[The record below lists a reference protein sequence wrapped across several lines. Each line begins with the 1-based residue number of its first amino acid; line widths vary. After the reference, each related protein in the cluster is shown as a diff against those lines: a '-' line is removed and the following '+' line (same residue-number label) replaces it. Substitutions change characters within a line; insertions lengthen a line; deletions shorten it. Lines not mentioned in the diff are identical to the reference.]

1 MIDKFQLLHIVAGIG
16 WEPEIRGALT
26 VLVGSLVLFGSVWL
40 ILNTNLGNR
49 LGTLI
54 ALAGFFGWMLV
65 MGIVWWIYGIGLTGD
80 SPTWE
85 PKEIIYGDL
94 SESESD
100 VQRLGSDQITV
111 TPATQIVDRY
121 CPGLIDATVQVQRA
135 RYVEQNVDLLL
146 QYDAPQ
152 PYCTESLGE
161 KIAVDAETLADT
173 TKEANDLLIF
183 DAERSGIE
191 DSRILDEE
199 ALQSRI
205 DIVIDDQQRKL
216 QQLTLSG
223 LAALNAAIIEDA
235 QSDNLLAFNGWNLQ
249 STSGAGEAIASA
261 DAFLLSDQASPF
273 YNGTSGDFFV
283 LDTFQKGG
291 KPKRSSDGVVDRV
304 WNEIRNT
311 VVFWHPTNTVV
322 VTVAPTLD
330 KEAVAGQAPPFP
342 EINANAQTISV
353 VMERNLG
360 SLRLPAAI
368 TTIGSALAF
377 IGLCYMLNI
386 RERELRRRTEEWES
400 STAQ

>member
-80 SPTWE
+80 SPTWQ
-85 PKEIIYGDL
+85 PKEIVYGDL
-94 SESESD
+94 SQSESD
-100 VQRLGSDQITV
+100 VQKLGSNQITV
-111 TPATQIVDRY
+111 TPATQIVDQY
-121 CPGLIDATVQVQRA
+121 CPGLVEATVQVQRA
-135 RYVEQNVDLLL
+135 RYVEENVDLPL
-146 QYDAPQ
+146 QYDAPK
-152 PYCTESLGE
+152 PYCTESIGE
-161 KIAVDAETLADT
+161 KLAVDAETLADT
-173 TKEANDLLIF
+173 TKAANDLLIS

-191 DSRILDEE
+191 DSRILDEQ

-205 DIVIDDQQRKL
+205 DTVIDDQQRKL

-223 LAALNAAIIEDA
+223 LAALNGTIIEEA
-235 QSDNLLAFNGWNLQ
+235 QTDNLLAFNGWNLL

-342 EINANAQTISV
+342 EIDSDVGTVSV

-360 SLRLPAAI
+360 SLRLPAAL

>member
-80 SPTWE
+80 SPTWQ
-85 PKEIIYGDL
+85 PKEIVYGDL
-94 SESESD
+94 SQSESD
-100 VQRLGSDQITV
+100 VQKLGSNQITV
-111 TPATQIVDRY
+111 TPATQIVDQY
-121 CPGLIDATVQVQRA
+121 CPGLVEATVQVQRA
-135 RYVEQNVDLLL
+135 RYVEENVDLPL
-146 QYDAPQ
+146 QYDAPK
-152 PYCTESLGE
+152 PYCTESIGE
-161 KIAVDAETLADT
+161 KLAVDAETLADT
-173 TKEANDLLIF
+173 TKEANDLLIS

-205 DIVIDDQQRKL
+205 DTVIDDQQRKL

-223 LAALNAAIIEDA
+223 LAALNGTIIEEA
-235 QSDNLLAFNGWNLQ
+235 QTDNLLAFNGWNLL

-311 VVFWHPTNTVV
+311 VVFLHPTYTVV

-342 EINANAQTISV
+342 EIDSDVGTVSV

-360 SLRLPAAI
+360 SLRLPAAL

>member
-1 MIDKFQLLHIVAGIG
+1 MIDKFQFLHIVAGIG
-16 WEPEIRGALT
+16 WDPEIRGALT

-173 TKEANDLLIF
+173 TREANDLLIF

-291 KPKRSSDGVVDRV
+291 KPKRSSDGVIDRV

-400 STAQ
+400 SIAQ

>member
-80 SPTWE
+80 SPTWQ
-85 PKEIIYGDL
+85 PKEIVYGDL
-94 SESESD
+94 SQSESD
-100 VQRLGSDQITV
+100 VQKLGSNQITV
-111 TPATQIVDRY
+111 TPATQIVDQY
-121 CPGLIDATVQVQRA
+121 CPGLVEATVQVQRA
-135 RYVEQNVDLLL
+135 RYVEENVDLPL
-146 QYDAPQ
+146 QYDAPK
-152 PYCTESLGE
+152 PYCTESIGE
-161 KIAVDAETLADT
+161 KLAVDAETLADT
-173 TKEANDLLIF
+173 TKAANDLLIS

-205 DIVIDDQQRKL
+205 DTVIDDQQRKL

-223 LAALNAAIIEDA
+223 LAALNGTIIEEA
-235 QSDNLLAFNGWNLQ
+235 QTDNLLAFNGWNLL

-283 LDTFQKGG
+283 LATFQNGG

-342 EINANAQTISV
+342 EIDSDVGTVSV

-360 SLRLPAAI
+360 SLRLPAAL
-368 TTIGSALAF
+368 TSIGSALAF

>member
-1 MIDKFQLLHIVAGIG
+1 MIDKLQFLHIVAGIG
-16 WEPEIRGALT
+16 WDPEIRGALT

-94 SESESD
+94 SESETD
-100 VQRLGSDQITV
+100 VQRLGSNQITV
-111 TPATQIVDRY
+111 TPATQIVSRY
-121 CPGLIDATVQVQRA
+121 CPGLVDATVQIQRT

-146 QYDAPQ
+146 QYDAPK

-161 KIAVDAETLADT
+161 KLAVDAETLADT
-173 TKEANDLLIF
+173 TKAENDLLIS

-191 DSRILDEE
+191 DSRILDEV

-223 LAALNAAIIEDA
+223 LAALNADIIEDA
-235 QSDNLLAFNGWNLQ
+235 RTDNLLAFNGWNLQ

-330 KEAVAGQAPPFP
+330 KEEVAGQAPPFP

>member
-80 SPTWE
+80 SPTWQ
-85 PKEIIYGDL
+85 PKEIVYGDL
-94 SESESD
+94 SQSESD
-100 VQRLGSDQITV
+100 VQKLGSNQITV
-111 TPATQIVDRY
+111 TPATQIVDQY
-121 CPGLIDATVQVQRA
+121 CPGLVEATVQVQRA
-135 RYVEQNVDLLL
+135 RYVEENVDLPL
-146 QYDAPQ
+146 QYDAPK
-152 PYCTESLGE
+152 PYCTESIGE
-161 KIAVDAETLADT
+161 KLAVDAETLADT
-173 TKEANDLLIF
+173 TKEANDLLIS

-205 DIVIDDQQRKL
+205 DPVIDDQQRKL

-223 LAALNAAIIEDA
+223 LAALNATIIEDA
-235 QSDNLLAFNGWNLQ
+235 QTDNLLAFNGWNLL

-342 EINANAQTISV
+342 EIDSDVGTVSV

-360 SLRLPAAI
+360 SLRLPAAL

>member
-65 MGIVWWIYGIGLTGD
+65 MGIVWWIYGIGLIGD
-80 SPTWE
+80 SPTWQ
-85 PKEIIYGDL
+85 PKEIVYGDL
-94 SESESD
+94 SQSESD
-100 VQRLGSDQITV
+100 VQKLGSNQITV
-111 TPATQIVDRY
+111 TPATQIVDQY
-121 CPGLIDATVQVQRA
+121 CPGLVDATVQVQRA
-135 RYVEQNVDLLL
+135 RYVEENVDLPL
-146 QYDAPQ
+146 QYDAPK
-152 PYCTESLGE
+152 PYCTESIGE
-161 KIAVDAETLADT
+161 KLAVDAETLADT
-173 TKEANDLLIF
+173 TKEANDLLIS

-205 DIVIDDQQRKL
+205 DTVIDDQQRKL

-223 LAALNAAIIEDA
+223 LAALNGTIIEEA
-235 QSDNLLAFNGWNLQ
+235 QTDNLLAFNGWNLL

-342 EINANAQTISV
+342 EIDSDVGTVSV

-360 SLRLPAAI
+360 SLRLPAAL

>member
-80 SPTWE
+80 SPTWQ
-85 PKEIIYGDL
+85 PKEIVYGDL
-94 SESESD
+94 SQSESD
-100 VQRLGSDQITV
+100 VQKLGSNQITV
-111 TPATQIVDRY
+111 TPATQIVDQY
-121 CPGLIDATVQVQRA
+121 CPGLVEATVQVQRA
-135 RYVEQNVDLLL
+135 RYVEENVDLPL
-146 QYDAPQ
+146 QYDAPK
-152 PYCTESLGE
+152 PYCTESIGE
-161 KIAVDAETLADT
+161 KLAVDAETLADT
-173 TKEANDLLIF
+173 TKEANDQLIS

-205 DIVIDDQQRKL
+205 DTVIDDQQRKL

-223 LAALNAAIIEDA
+223 LAALNGTIIEEA
-235 QSDNLLAFNGWNLQ
+235 QTDNLLAFNGWNLL

-261 DAFLLSDQASPF
+261 DAFLLNDQESPF

-342 EINANAQTISV
+342 EIDSDVGTVSV

-360 SLRLPAAI
+360 SLRLPAAL

-386 RERELRRRTEEWES
+386 RERELRRRTEECE
-400 STAQ
+400 

>member
-65 MGIVWWIYGIGLTGD
+65 MGIVWWIYGIGLAGD
-80 SPTWE
+80 SPTWQ
-85 PKEIIYGDL
+85 PKEIVYGDL
-94 SESESD
+94 SQSESD
-100 VQRLGSDQITV
+100 VQKLGSNQITV
-111 TPATQIVDRY
+111 TPATQIVDQY
-121 CPGLIDATVQVQRA
+121 CPGLVEATVQVQRA
-135 RYVEQNVDLLL
+135 RYVEENVDLPL
-146 QYDAPQ
+146 QYDAPK
-152 PYCTESLGE
+152 PYCTESIGE
-161 KIAVDAETLADT
+161 KLAVDAETLADT
-173 TKEANDLLIF
+173 TKEANDLLIS

-205 DIVIDDQQRKL
+205 DTVIDDQQRKL

-223 LAALNAAIIEDA
+223 LAALNGTIIEEA
-235 QSDNLLAFNGWNLQ
+235 QTDNLLAFNGWNLL

-342 EINANAQTISV
+342 EIDSDVGTVSV

-360 SLRLPAAI
+360 SLRLPAAL

>member
-80 SPTWE
+80 SPTWQ
-85 PKEIIYGDL
+85 PKEIVYGDL
-94 SESESD
+94 SQSESD
-100 VQRLGSDQITV
+100 VQKLGSNQITV
-111 TPATQIVDRY
+111 TPATQIVDQY
-121 CPGLIDATVQVQRA
+121 CPGLVEATVQVQRA
-135 RYVEQNVDLLL
+135 RYVEENVDLPL
-146 QYDAPQ
+146 QYDAPK
-152 PYCTESLGE
+152 PYCTESIGE
-161 KIAVDAETLADT
+161 KLAVDAETLADT
-173 TKEANDLLIF
+173 TKEANDQLIS

-205 DIVIDDQQRKL
+205 DTVIDDQQRKL

-223 LAALNAAIIEDA
+223 LAALNGTIIEEA
-235 QSDNLLAFNGWNLQ
+235 QTDNLLAFNGWNLL

-342 EINANAQTISV
+342 EIDSDVGTVSV

-360 SLRLPAAI
+360 SLRLPAAL

>member
-1 MIDKFQLLHIVAGIG
+1 MIDKFQFLHIVAGIG
-16 WEPEIRGALT
+16 WDPEIRGALT

-111 TPATQIVDRY
+111 TPATQIVSQY
-121 CPGLIDATVQVQRA
+121 CPGLIDATVQVQRT
-135 RYVEQNVDLLL
+135 RYIEQNVDLPL
-146 QYDAPQ
+146 QYDAPE

-161 KIAVDAETLADT
+161 KLAVDAETLSDT
-173 TKEANDLLIF
+173 TKAANDLLIS

-205 DIVIDDQQRKL
+205 DTVIDDQQRKL

-223 LAALNAAIIEDA
+223 LAALSAEIIQDA
-235 QSDNLLAFNGWNLQ
+235 RTDNLLSFNGWNLQ

-291 KPKRSSDGVVDRV
+291 KPKRSSDGVIDRV

>member
-1 MIDKFQLLHIVAGIG
+1 M
-16 WEPEIRGALT
+16 
-26 VLVGSLVLFGSVWL
+26 
-40 ILNTNLGNR
+40 
-49 LGTLI
+49 
-54 ALAGFFGWMLV
+54 
-65 MGIVWWIYGIGLTGD
+65 
-80 SPTWE
+80 
-85 PKEIIYGDL
+85 
-94 SESESD
+94 
-100 VQRLGSDQITV
+100 
-111 TPATQIVDRY
+111 
-121 CPGLIDATVQVQRA
+121 
-135 RYVEQNVDLLL
+135 
-146 QYDAPQ
+146 
-152 PYCTESLGE
+152 
-161 KIAVDAETLADT
+161 
-173 TKEANDLLIF
+173 
-183 DAERSGIE
+183 
-191 DSRILDEE
+191 
-199 ALQSRI
+199 
-205 DIVIDDQQRKL
+205 
-216 QQLTLSG
+216 
-223 LAALNAAIIEDA
+223 
-235 QSDNLLAFNGWNLQ
+235 LAFNGWNLL

-342 EINANAQTISV
+342 EIDSDVGTVSV

-360 SLRLPAAI
+360 SLRLPAAL

>member
-1 MIDKFQLLHIVAGIG
+1 MIDKFQFLHIVAGIG
-16 WEPEIRGALT
+16 WDPEIRGALT

-291 KPKRSSDGVVDRV
+291 KPKRSSDGVIDRV

-400 STAQ
+400 SIAQ

>member
-80 SPTWE
+80 SPTWQ
-85 PKEIIYGDL
+85 PKEIVYGDL
-94 SESESD
+94 SQSESD
-100 VQRLGSDQITV
+100 VQKLGSNQITV
-111 TPATQIVDRY
+111 TPATQIVDQY
-121 CPGLIDATVQVQRA
+121 CPGLVDATVQVQRA
-135 RYVEQNVDLLL
+135 RYVEENVDLPL
-146 QYDAPQ
+146 QYDAPK
-152 PYCTESLGE
+152 PYCTESIGE
-161 KIAVDAETLADT
+161 KLAVDAETLADT
-173 TKEANDLLIF
+173 TKEANDLLIS
-183 DAERSGIE
+183 DAQRSGIE

-205 DIVIDDQQRKL
+205 DTVIDDQQRKL

-223 LAALNAAIIEDA
+223 LAALNADIIEDA
-235 QSDNLLAFNGWNLQ
+235 QTDNLLSFNGWNLQ

-342 EINANAQTISV
+342 EIDSDVGTVSV

-360 SLRLPAAI
+360 SLRLPAAL

>member
-26 VLVGSLVLFGSVWL
+26 VLVGSLVLFGYVWL

-80 SPTWE
+80 SPTWQ
-85 PKEIIYGDL
+85 PKEIVYGDL
-94 SESESD
+94 SQSESD
-100 VQRLGSDQITV
+100 VQKLGSNQITV
-111 TPATQIVDRY
+111 TPATQIVDQY
-121 CPGLIDATVQVQRA
+121 CPGLVDATVQVQRA
-135 RYVEQNVDLLL
+135 RYVEENVDLPL
-146 QYDAPQ
+146 QYDAPK
-152 PYCTESLGE
+152 PYCTESIGE
-161 KIAVDAETLADT
+161 KLAVDAETLADT
-173 TKEANDLLIF
+173 TKEANDLLIS

-205 DIVIDDQQRKL
+205 DTVIDDQQRKL

-223 LAALNAAIIEDA
+223 LAALNGTVIEEA
-235 QSDNLLAFNGWNLQ
+235 QTDNLLAFNGWNLL

-342 EINANAQTISV
+342 EIDSDVGTVSV

-360 SLRLPAAI
+360 SLRLPAAL

>member
-80 SPTWE
+80 SPTWQ
-85 PKEIIYGDL
+85 PKEIVYGDL
-94 SESESD
+94 SQSESD
-100 VQRLGSDQITV
+100 VQKLGSNQITV
-111 TPATQIVDRY
+111 TPATQIVDQY
-121 CPGLIDATVQVQRA
+121 CPGLVEATVQVQRA
-135 RYVEQNVDLLL
+135 RYVEENVDLPL
-146 QYDAPQ
+146 QYDAPK

-161 KIAVDAETLADT
+161 KLAVDAETLADT
-173 TKEANDLLIF
+173 TKAENDLLIS

-205 DIVIDDQQRKL
+205 DTVIDDQQRKL

-223 LAALNAAIIEDA
+223 LAALNGTIIEEA
-235 QSDNLLAFNGWNLQ
+235 QTDNLLAFNGWNLL

-342 EINANAQTISV
+342 EIDSDVGTVSV

-360 SLRLPAAI
+360 SLRLPAAL

>member
-94 SESESD
+94 SESETD
-100 VQRLGSDQITV
+100 VQRLGSNQITV
-111 TPATQIVDRY
+111 TPATQIVSRY
-121 CPGLIDATVQVQRA
+121 CPGLVDATVQIQRT

-146 QYDAPQ
+146 QYDAPK

-161 KIAVDAETLADT
+161 KLAVDAETLADT
-173 TKEANDLLIF
+173 TKAENDLLIS

-223 LAALNAAIIEDA
+223 LAALNADIIEDA
-235 QSDNLLAFNGWNLQ
+235 RTDNLLAFNGWNLQ

-330 KEAVAGQAPPFP
+330 KEEVAGQAPPFP

>member
-80 SPTWE
+80 SPTWQ
-85 PKEIIYGDL
+85 PKEIVYGDL
-94 SESESD
+94 SQSESD
-100 VQRLGSDQITV
+100 VQKLGSNQITV
-111 TPATQIVDRY
+111 TPATQIVDQY
-121 CPGLIDATVQVQRA
+121 CPGLVEATVQVQRA
-135 RYVEQNVDLLL
+135 RYVEENVDLPL
-146 QYDAPQ
+146 QYDAPK
-152 PYCTESLGE
+152 PYCTESIGE
-161 KIAVDAETLADT
+161 KLAVDAETLADT
-173 TKEANDLLIF
+173 TKEANDLLIS

-205 DIVIDDQQRKL
+205 DTVIDDQQRKL

-223 LAALNAAIIEDA
+223 LAALNADIIEDA
-235 QSDNLLAFNGWNLQ
+235 QTDNLLSFNGWNLL

-330 KEAVAGQAPPFP
+330 KEEVAGQAPPFP
-342 EINANAQTISV
+342 EIDSDVGTVSV

-360 SLRLPAAI
+360 SLRLPAAL

>member
-80 SPTWE
+80 SPTWQ
-85 PKEIIYGDL
+85 PKEIVYGDL
-94 SESESD
+94 SQSESD
-100 VQRLGSDQITV
+100 VQKLGSNQITV
-111 TPATQIVDRY
+111 TPATQIVDQY
-121 CPGLIDATVQVQRA
+121 CPGLVEATVQVQRA
-135 RYVEQNVDLLL
+135 RYVEENVDLPL
-146 QYDAPQ
+146 QYDAPK
-152 PYCTESLGE
+152 PYCTESIGE
-161 KIAVDAETLADT
+161 KLAVDAETLADT
-173 TKEANDLLIF
+173 TKAANDLLIS

-205 DIVIDDQQRKL
+205 DTVIDDQQRKL

-223 LAALNAAIIEDA
+223 LAALNGTIIEEA
-235 QSDNLLAFNGWNLQ
+235 QTDNLLAFNGWNLL

-342 EINANAQTISV
+342 EIDSDVGTVSV

-360 SLRLPAAI
+360 SLRLPAAL